1 MGIKTS
7 KKDFYQILEKSAKP
21 YAPLIYENNKIFCKS
36 NKRNFS
42 NSDKNLLSPNEE
54 TNDEENSEIDSFYF
68 SLDLNMIINY
78 PKDDIDDIKKFP
90 YKSVGTIIAKFPVS
104 NEIFEYTCFLINSNV
119 VVTLASNLKNKSKG
133 GKATSIFTSF
143 SYEEVR
149 WENIYIQGEEK
160 SNGKSAQNK
169 DKNQKEDLSNLSS
182 KLAVILYDNDIS
194 DEWLGVKSGEEK
206 DFDEIDK
213 FVVFSFKREDNAE
226 GERLSETKFREGY
239 ISYGNIFFEASQKGE
254 EKVVELIKQS
264 PGSPLFYYENNKK
277 KDVYVIAIL
286 NEFFEFQY
294 IEQESFLF
302 LKDMIYKGK
311 LPRNKVNN
319 AIKEEYIYQLNLERL
334 NLGQL
339 ELKYF
344 VDFNFK
350 NLRILNLSNNLLKTQ
365 GAHYLTKG
373 KLLSLETLNLD
384 FNDIGDE
391 GLKYLSK
398 GYFNKLKNLFLSYN
412 HISFEGIK
420 YLEKA
425 GFVKNLI
432 NLSLSGNNKIG
443 DTGVR
448 YLNENKRWEELY
460 KLN

>member
-7 KKDFYQILEKSAKP
+7 KKDFYQILEKNAKSYDP
-21 YAPLIYENNKIFCKS
+21 IIYEKNKIFCKS
-36 NKRNFS
+36 NKRNIS
-42 NSDKNLLSPNEE
+42 NSDKNLLFPNEE
-54 TNDEENSEIDSFYF
+54 TNDEENSENDSFYF
-68 SLDLNMIINY
+68 SLDLNCVIQFPNG
-78 PKDDIDDIKKFP
+78 DIEDTKIFP

-182 KLAVILYDNDIS
+182 KLAVILYDNNIS

-213 FVVFSFKREDNAE
+213 FVVFSFKRKDNAE

-264 PGSPLFYYENNKK
+264 PGSPLFYYENN
-277 KDVYVIAIL
+277 
-286 NEFFEFQY
+286 
-294 IEQESFLF
+294 
-302 LKDMIYKGK
+302 
-311 LPRNKVNN
+311 
-319 AIKEEYIYQLNLERL
+319 
-334 NLGQL
+334 
-339 ELKYF
+339 
-344 VDFNFK
+344 
-350 NLRILNLSNNLLKTQ
+350 
-365 GAHYLTKG
+365 
-373 KLLSLETLNLD
+373 
-384 FNDIGDE
+384 
-391 GLKYLSK
+391 
-398 GYFNKLKNLFLSYN
+398 
-412 HISFEGIK
+412 
-420 YLEKA
+420 
-425 GFVKNLI
+425 
-432 NLSLSGNNKIG
+432 
-443 DTGVR
+443 
-448 YLNENKRWEELY
+448 
-460 KLN
+460 

>member
-68 SLDLNMIINY
+68 SLHLNMIIDY
-78 PKDDIDDIKKFP
+78 PNADIDDIKKFP

-160 SNGKSAQNK
+160 SNGKNAQNK

-206 DFDEIDK
+206 DFDEIVDK

-226 GERLSETKFREGY
+226 GERLGKTKFIEGY
-239 ISYGNIFFEASQKGE
+239 IYSGNPFFEASQNGE

-264 PGSPLFYYENNKK
+264 PGSPLFHYENNKK

-294 IEQESFLF
+294 IDQESFLF

-319 AIKEEYIYQLNLERL
+319 VIKEEYIYQLNLERL

-344 VDFNFK
+344 VGFNFK
-350 NLRILNLSNNLLKTQ
+350 NLCI
-365 GAHYLTKG
+365 
-373 KLLSLETLNLD
+373 
-384 FNDIGDE
+384 
-391 GLKYLSK
+391 
-398 GYFNKLKNLFLSYN
+398 
-412 HISFEGIK
+412 
-420 YLEKA
+420 
-425 GFVKNLI
+425 
-432 NLSLSGNNKIG
+432 
-443 DTGVR
+443 
-448 YLNENKRWEELY
+448 
-460 KLN
+460 